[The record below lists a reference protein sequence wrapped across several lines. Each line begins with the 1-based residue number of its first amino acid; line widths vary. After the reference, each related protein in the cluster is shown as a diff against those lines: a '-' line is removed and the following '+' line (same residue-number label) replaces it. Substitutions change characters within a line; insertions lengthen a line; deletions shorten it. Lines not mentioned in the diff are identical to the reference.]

1 MNLQTIK
8 MIERTPEV
16 IEVKLNRPELHNAFN
31 ELMIEE
37 LTRLFQQMERRSDLR
52 LIILSAE
59 GPSFSAGADLNWMG
73 KLAQKSQQENYQDA
87 LNLGKLFQVLDDCP
101 HPMIGVVQGQAYGG
115 GVGLMA
121 VCDEVIM
128 VRSAMWG
135 LTEVRLGLVPAV
147 ISPFVAAKIGPSQ
160 ARRLFIS
167 GARVNADEALRVG
180 LTHHLVDEQQIEE
193 KLQSL
198 IKIYLE
204 AGPLAQRQAKQ
215 LAKRYRH
222 QVPAPEL
229 AKLISEIRVGEE
241 AQEGMRSLLEKRKPQ
256 WPKVLPTTSGKK

>member
-1 MNLQTIK
+1 MNLQTLKI
-8 MIERTPEV
+8 IERTPVV

-37 LTRLFQQMERRSDLR
+37 LTQFFQEMGRRSDLR

-59 GPSFSAGADLNWMG
+59 GPSFSAGADLNWMA
-73 KLAQKSQQENYQDA
+73 KLAQKSQEENYQDA

-101 HPMIGVVQGQAYGG
+101 HPLIGVVQGQAYGG

-121 VCDEVIM
+121 ICDEVMM
-128 VRSAMWG
+128 VRTAMWG

-147 ISPFVAAKIGPSQ
+147 ISPFVAAKIGGSQ
-160 ARRLFIS
+160 TRRLFIS
-167 GARVNADEALRVG
+167 GARLNADDALRMG
-180 LTHHLVDEQQIEE
+180 LAHHLIDEKQIEE
-193 KLQSL
+193 QLQGL
-198 IKIYLE
+198 IKIYME
-204 AGPLAQRQAKQ
+204 AGPSAQRQAKQ

-222 QVPAPEL
+222 HVPATEL
-229 AKLISEIRVGEE
+229 AKLISDIRVGEE

-256 WPKVLPTTSGKK
+256 WPQTPPITSGKK